1 MAVFNYKQ
9 AIYAGMIAIAG
20 VDGEVTSREES
31 VVNDI
36 FHHNFDMSRS
46 DRKEVIKKWKENK
59 DTFTDLVIDELKIH
73 SLADQKEA
81 FKSIYHFI
89 LERRKAYNLSGKSR
103 EKGVD
108 KDLEELNNYE
118 VRAEIIKKALGL
130 G

>member
-20 VDGEVTSREES
+20 VDGEVTSKEER

-36 FHHNFDMSRS
+36 FHQHLDMSRR
-46 DRKEVIKKWKENK
+46 DRKEVIQKWKENK
-59 DTFTDLVIDELKIH
+59 ENFTDLVIEELKIH
-73 SLADQKEA
+73 SYSDQKEA
-81 FKSIYHFI
+81 FKNIYHFI

-118 VRAEIIKKALGL
+118 IRAEKIKKALGL

>member
-20 VDGEVTSREES
+20 VDGEVTSREER
-31 VVNDI
+31 VVNEI
-36 FHHNFDMSRS
+36 FHQNLDMSRR
-46 DRKEVIKKWKENK
+46 DRKEVIQKWKENK
-59 DTFTDLVIDELKIH
+59 DNFTDLVIEELKIH
-73 SLADQKEA
+73 SYSDQKEA
-81 FKSIYHFI
+81 FKNIYHFI
-89 LERRKAYNLSGKSR
+89 LERRKSYNLSGKSR

-118 VRAEIIKKALGL
+118 VRADKIKKALGL